1 MENNTGCGRTI
12 FTRNFVLA
20 WLATFLFYISSH
32 LLLPTLPMYVLGL
45 GGTEG
50 DVGLVMSTFAMAS
63 VFMRLFAGQWVDRG
77 GKKSL
82 MVAGALVYVVS
93 AGLYAVVAEV
103 KWLAAVRFLHGLGI
117 GMYSTAAS
125 SLISD
130 SVPYRRRGEGLGYFM
145 LATSLAMAV
154 GPVAGAGIVE
164 GLSYKALFA
173 TSGVLAGIV
182 VICTLSLT
190 IPSAEAT
197 AGLFPHAIRGAIR
210 GRSRKCGHGGV
221 CADAPNGFRK
231 LGNHRQTLA
240 HIASFFGVEALFPS
254 VTLGL
259 GSATYGSIASFVAVY
274 ANSRGIR
281 NPGAFFT
288 VFALSMFATRTF
300 AGRVSDRHGRAS
312 VIAPG
317 LAAIALGMA
326 VLAGATSLASLVL
339 AAAIYGVGFSV
350 MQPTVTAL
358 TVDHVPAERRGTA
371 LGTLLAMYDVGVAL
385 GGVAAGWIAERL
397 PLHAVYWCMS
407 GVGILGLVF
416 FLSGYRRYCTTRLSG
431 TAAEGGI
438 TGEAGSGLQRRI
450 DPGSE

>member
-1 MENNTGCGRTI
+1 MENNTGCGKTL
-12 FTRNFVLA
+12 FTRNFILA

-50 DVGLVMSTFAMAS
+50 DVGLVMSAFAMAS
-63 VFMRLFAGQWVDRG
+63 VFMRFFAGQWVDRG

-82 MVAGALVYVVS
+82 MLAGALVYVAS
-93 AGLYAVVAEV
+93 AALYVVVAQV
-103 KWLAAVRFLHGLGI
+103 KGLAAVRFLHGLGI

-130 SVPYRRRGEGLGYFM
+130 SVPYHRRGEGLGYFM

-154 GPVAGAGIVE
+154 GPVVGVGIVE
-164 GLSYKALFA
+164 RLSYEALFA

-182 VICTLSLT
+182 VICTLSIT

-197 AGLFPHAIRGAIR
+197 GVPFLRARR
-210 GRSRKCGHGGV
+210 GRSGKRGHDGACAGGP
-221 CADAPNGFRK
+221 DGFRR
-231 LGNHRQTLA
+231 LGGCQQAFAR
-240 HIASFFGVEALFPS
+240 IASFFGLEALFPS

-274 ANSRGIR
+274 ASSRGIR
-281 NPGAFFT
+281 NPGVFFT

-300 AGRVSDRHGRAS
+300 AGRISDRHGRAS

-326 VLAGATSLASLVL
+326 TLAGATSLASFVL
-339 AAAIYGVGFSV
+339 AAVIYGVGFSV

-358 TVDHVPAERRGTA
+358 TVDHVPPGRRGTA

-385 GGVAAGWIAERL
+385 GGVVAGWIAERL

-407 GVGILGLVF
+407 GVGVLGLIF
-416 FLSGYRRYCTTRLSG
+416 FLSGYRRYCVARSSAM
-431 TAAEGGI
+431 AAEGALA
-438 TGEAGSGLQRRI
+438 GEAGSGGQVRI
-450 DPGSE
+450 DVGSE

>member
-1 MENNTGCGRTI
+1 MENNASCGKTL
-12 FTRNFVLA
+12 FTLNFTFA

-50 DVGLVMSTFAMAS
+50 DVGLVMSAFAMAS

-82 MVAGALVYVVS
+82 MLAGALVYVAS
-93 AGLYAVVAEV
+93 AALYVVVAQV
-103 KWLAAVRFLHGLGI
+103 KGLVAVRFLHGLGI

-130 SVPYRRRGEGLGYFM
+130 SVPHHRRGEGLGYFM

-154 GPVAGAGIVE
+154 GPVVGVGMVE
-164 GLSYKALFA
+164 RLSYRALFVA
-173 TSGVLAGIV
+173 SGVLAGIV
-182 VICTLSLT
+182 VICTLLIA
-190 IPSAEAT
+190 IPPAEAT
-197 AGLFPHAIRGAIR
+197 GVPFQRARGGWPGKRGYEEGACAGCPDRSRRRGA
-210 GRSRKCGHGGV
+210 GREVFAS
-221 CADAPNGFRK
+221 
-231 LGNHRQTLA
+231 
-240 HIASFFGVEALFPS
+240 IASLFGLEALFPS

-259 GSATYGSIASFVAVY
+259 GSATYGSIASFLAVY
-274 ANSRGIR
+274 ASSRGIR
-281 NPGAFFT
+281 NPGVFFT
-288 VFALSMFATRTF
+288 TFALSMFATRTF
-300 AGRVSDRHGRAS
+300 AGKISDRHGRAS

-326 VLAGATSLASLVL
+326 TLAGATTLASFVL
-339 AAAIYGVGFSV
+339 AAVIYGIGFSV
-350 MQPTVTAL
+350 MQPTITAL
-358 TVDHVPAERRGTA
+358 TVDYVPPGRRGTA

-385 GGVAAGWIAERL
+385 GGVVAGWVAERL

-407 GVGILGLVF
+407 GVGVLGLII
-416 FLSGYRRYCTTRLSG
+416 FLGGYRRYCVTRSSAMALQGALADEARSG
-431 TAAEGGI
+431 GQVRT
-438 TGEAGSGLQRRI
+438 